1 MWHKQGFLK
10 TFLLKVAFILIELMF
25 VWEDAHLFNAMMC
38 YRNANMPCDC
48 WYEVATYG
56 ADVLLQ
62 LVNAPM
68 GSMFAMTQCTDAV
81 TYALMK

>member
-10 TFLLKVAFILIELMF
+10 TFLLKVAFILMELILVLRKIM
-25 VWEDAHLFNAMMC
+25 
-38 YRNANMPCDC
+38 YYGNANLPGDC

-56 ADVLLQ
+56 ADVWLQ
-62 LVNAPM
+62 LVKAPM
-68 GSMFAMTQCTDAV
+68 GSMFAMTQCTDAI